1 MLWIQRLWIKLQ
13 TLFRSE
19 RAGQS
24 LNDELQFHL
33 EQQIAENVAAG
44 MSKEEATDASRAMLL
59 TSCCK
64 VELLAAIFG
73 FF

>member
-19 RAGQS
+19 RAGQ
-24 LNDELQFHL
+24 LLDDELQFHL

-44 MSKEEATDASRAMLL
+44 MSQEDARYAAVRGFWQSHN
-59 TSCCK
+59 SCGKCS
-64 VELLAAIFG
+64 
-73 FF
+73 

>member
-19 RAGQS
+19 RAAR
-24 LNDELQFHL
+24 LLDDELQFHL

-44 MSKEEATDASRAMLL
+44 MSQEKKRATRL
-59 TSCCK
+59 
-64 VELLAAIFG
+64 
-73 FF
+73 